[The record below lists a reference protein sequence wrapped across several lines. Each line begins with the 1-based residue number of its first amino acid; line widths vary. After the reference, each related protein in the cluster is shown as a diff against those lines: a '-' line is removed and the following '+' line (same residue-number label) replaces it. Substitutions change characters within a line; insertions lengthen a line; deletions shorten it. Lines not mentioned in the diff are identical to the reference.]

1 MSQTRERNPGR
12 GSAREEQRAC
22 ALPKPAD
29 GGEGARP
36 PPNASS
42 GGAPRQLGARPH
54 DGRSPDARAH
64 VHGAARRNR
73 AHYRRC
79 AAGFLRCLDAPP
91 ACAQRASVLFPAPFS
106 ASPVFAPSL
115 KSMRVSVV
123 VHAAAV
129 RAPPRC
135 GAAGG
140 SETHTTT
147 RGGLDSCNHAC
158 ERLRVKRSQHPLPY
172 AHSFCGIGRD
182 CSLCRHELLPAAYT
196 RTIKHTACPARRDSR
211 EAAGEGLGRS
221 TRWTRLITPRFDQL
235 GFLVALPSPLDKQ
248 QKGVLRR
255 CIAGVDLHT
264 RVCTRKP
271 ATSAA
276 VQCAQRALGHA
287 DSPCTCISNEP
298 RPTSRH
304 DASDFDLTTRQ
315 RTIAADR
322 PACLAAVPARAA
334 ERCRQQRAAEG
345 QQRHAFLSAPHAWLM
360 PSLP

>member
-1 MSQTRERNPGR
+1 M
-12 GSAREEQRAC
+12 
-22 ALPKPAD
+22 
-29 GGEGARP
+29 
-36 PPNASS
+36 
-42 GGAPRQLGARPH
+42 
-54 DGRSPDARAH
+54 
-64 VHGAARRNR
+64 HGAARRNR

-276 VQCAQRALGHA
+276 VQCAQ
-287 DSPCTCISNEP
+287 
-298 RPTSRH
+298 
-304 DASDFDLTTRQ
+304 Q
-315 RTIAADR
+315 RTR
-322 PACLAAVPARAA
+322 TCRLSVHLHLKRAEA
-334 ERCRQQRAAEG
+334 NK
-345 QQRHAFLSAPHAWLM
+345 
-360 PSLP
+360 PS